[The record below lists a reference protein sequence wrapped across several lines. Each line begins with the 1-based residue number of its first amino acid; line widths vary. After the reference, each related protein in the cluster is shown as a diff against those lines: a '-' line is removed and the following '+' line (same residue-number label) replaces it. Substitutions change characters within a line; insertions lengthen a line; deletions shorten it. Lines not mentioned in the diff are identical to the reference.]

1 MVFAFFFQGDVLGE
15 AASDSLS
22 QLGAAMISA
31 WGVVALAKETWAP
44 EAPNPMGKP
53 WQNPMENW
61 NILAKSYAKI
71 GTSWQNPMQKLEH
84 PGKIR

>member
-1 MVFAFFFQGDVLGE
+1 VVFAFFFQGDVLGE

-44 EAPNPMGKP
+44 EAQTTGKP
-53 WQNPMENW
+53 RQNPMENW
-61 NILAKSYAKI
+61 KILAKSH
-71 GTSWQNPMQKLEH
+71 GKLEH

>member
-15 AASDSLS
+15 AASDELS

-44 EAPNPMGKP
+44 EAGEFLGKRRGKYIGKSWLSLP
-53 WQNPMENW
+53 WKVG
-61 NILAKSYAKI
+61 KSWDSFFWDKW
-71 GTSWQNPMQKLEH
+71 GND
-84 PGKIR
+84 G

>member
-1 MVFAFFFQGDVLGE
+1 MGE

-44 EAPNPMGKP
+44 EALFPGKT
-53 WQNPMENW
+53 M
-61 NILAKSYAKI
+61 AKSD
-71 GTSWQNPMQKLEH
+71 GRLEH
-84 PGKIR
+84 PGKIRRKIGQAWENAMENAIEMEGSHGKAMVNAIELGC